1 MIYII
6 VILSLTLIA
15 VVACLVL
22 LLNIGRMRFK
32 DDKKK
37 KRIEFPGED
46 W

>member
-15 VVACLVL
+15 AVACLVL
-22 LLNIGRMRFK
+22 LINIGRMRFK

-37 KRIEFPGED
+37 KPIDFPGED